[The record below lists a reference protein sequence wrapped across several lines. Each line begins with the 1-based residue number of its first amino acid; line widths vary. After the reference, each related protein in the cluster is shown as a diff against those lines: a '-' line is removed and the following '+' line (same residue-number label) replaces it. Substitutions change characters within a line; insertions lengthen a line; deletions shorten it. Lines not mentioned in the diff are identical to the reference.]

1 MSTRSAIGY
10 QMPSGRIKAVYC
22 HWDGHPDTKE
32 KELKK
37 YKDKKSVV
45 ALIKKGSMSSLE
57 TRSTWLSGA
66 RGYFAE
72 AREPQPLYHSER
84 GDKWATCKPR
94 VSISKREA
102 IRFWSGWDCEYLYV
116 FTPDG
121 WKTFTLRG
129 ENS

>member
-10 QMPSGRIKAVYC
+10 MMPSGRIKAVYC

-32 KELKK
+32 RELKK

-57 TRSTWLSGA
+57 TRSTWLSGEH
-66 RGYFAE
+66 GYFAE

-102 IRFWSGWDCEYLYV
+102 MRFWSGWDCEYLYV

-121 WKTFTLRG
+121 WKTFPLRG
-129 ENS
+129 EN

>member
-1 MSTRSAIGY
+1 M
-10 QMPSGRIKAVYC
+10 MPSGRIKAVYC

-57 TRSTWLSGA
+57 TRSTWLSGGH
-66 RGYFAE
+66 GYFAE

>member
-10 QMPSGRIKAVYC
+10 LMPSGRIKAVYC

-32 KELKK
+32 RELKK

-57 TRSTWLSGA
+57 TRSTWLSGGH
-66 RGYFAE
+66 GYFAE
-72 AREPQPLYHSER
+72 AREPQPLYHAER

-129 ENS
+129 EN

>member
-1 MSTRSAIGY
+1 
-10 QMPSGRIKAVYC
+10 MPSGRIKAVYC
-22 HWDGHPDTKE
+22 LWDGHPDTKE
-32 KELKK
+32 RELKK

-102 IRFWSGWDCEYLYV
+102 MRFWSGWDCEYLYV

-121 WKTFTLRG
+121 WKTFPLRG
-129 ENS
+129 EN

>member
-1 MSTRSAIGY
+1 
-10 QMPSGRIKAVYC
+10 MPSGRIKAVYC

-37 YKDKKSVV
+37 YKDKKSIIE
-45 ALIKKGSMSSLE
+45 LIKKGSMSSLDTTLTWDNE
-57 TRSTWLSGA
+57 TRKS
-66 RGYFAE
+66 
-72 AREPQPLYHSER
+72 QPLYHSER
-84 GDKWATCKPR
+84 GENWAICKPR

-121 WKTFTLRG
+121 WKTFTLKG
-129 ENS
+129 EN

>member
-10 QMPSGRIKAVYC
+10 MMPSGRIKAVYC

-32 KELKK
+32 RELKK

-45 ALIKKGSMSSLE
+45 ELIKKGSMSSLE

-84 GDKWATCKPR
+84 GDSWSQCKPR
-94 VSISKREA
+94 ISLTKREA
-102 IRFWSGWDCEYLYV
+102 IKFWSGMDCEYLYV
-116 FTPDG
+116 FTSVG
-121 WKTFTLRG
+121 WKTFPLRG
-129 ENS
+129 EN

>member
-10 QMPSGRIKAVYC
+10 MMPSGRIKAVYC
-22 HWDGHPDTKE
+22 NWDGHPDTKE

-37 YKDKKSVV
+37 YRDKKSVV
-45 ALIKKGSMSSLE
+45 ELIKKGSMSSLE
-57 TRSTWLSGA
+57 TRSTWLSG
-66 RGYFAE
+66 GHSYLAE

-102 IRFWSGWDCEYLYV
+102 MRFWSGWDCEYLYV

-129 ENS
+129 TN

>member
-10 QMPSGRIKAVYC
+10 MMPSGRIKAVYC

-37 YKDKKSVV
+37 YRDKKSVV
-45 ALIKKGSMSSLE
+45 ELIKNGSMSALDTTLTWDNE
-57 TRSTWLSGA
+57 TRES
-66 RGYFAE
+66 
-72 AREPQPLYHSER
+72 QPLYHQER
-84 GDKWATCKPR
+84 NDGWATCKPR

-102 IRFWSGWDCEYLYV
+102 MRFWSGWDCEYLYV

-129 ENS
+129 EN

>member
-10 QMPSGRIKAVYC
+10 VMPSGRIKAVYC

-37 YKDKKSVV
+37 YKDKTAVV
-45 ALIKKGSMSSLE
+45 QLIKKGNMSSLE

-102 IRFWSGWDCEYLYV
+102 MRFWSGWDCEYLYV

>member
-10 QMPSGRIKAVYC
+10 MMPSGRIKAVYC
-22 HWDGHPDTKE
+22 HWDGDPRIKE

-57 TRSTWLSGA
+57 TRSTWLSG
-66 RGYFAE
+66 GHNYLAE

-102 IRFWSGWDCEYLYV
+102 MRFWSGWDCEYLYV

-129 ENS
+129 EN

>member
-10 QMPSGRIKAVYC
+10 MMPSGRIKAVYC

-37 YKDKKSVV
+37 YKDKKSIIE
-45 ALIKKGSMSSLE
+45 LIKKGSMSALDTTLTWDNE
-57 TRSTWLSGA
+57 TRKS
-66 RGYFAE
+66 
-72 AREPQPLYHSER
+72 QPLYHLER
-84 GDKWATCKPR
+84 GDEWARCKPR
-94 VSISKREA
+94 ISISKREA
-102 IRFWSGWDCEYLYV
+102 MRFWSGWDCEYLYV

-129 ENS
+129 EN

>member
-22 HWDGHPDTKE
+22 HWDGHPDIKE

-37 YKDKKSVV
+37 YKDKKSVME
-45 ALIKKGSMSSLE
+45 LIKKGNMSSLE
-57 TRSTWLSGA
+57 TRSTWLSGG

-84 GDKWATCKPR
+84 GDRWANCKPR

-116 FTPDG
+116 YTPDG
-121 WKTFTLRG
+121 WKTFKIHD
-129 ENS
+129 

>member
-22 HWDGHPDTKE
+22 HWDGHPDIKE

-37 YKDKKSVV
+37 YKDKRSVMN
-45 ALIKKGSMSSLE
+45 LINKGNMSSLE
-57 TRSTWLSGA
+57 TTTTWSSSGA
-66 RGYFAE
+66 NYKEG

-84 GDKWATCKPR
+84 GDRWAKCKPR

-116 FTPDG
+116 YTPDG
-121 WKTFTLRG
+121 WKTFKIRD
-129 ENS
+129 